1 MSQKQLT
8 RVRQPASAIEPTV
21 DTLLS
26 ELRDPD
32 ANIRQQAARTLG
44 DAADAHNEPVIARL
58 LAALHDEE
66 ESVRIAAAG
75 ALEKLGRSADSDRE
89 RRWWTSQLSGG
100 ADVSAKMVTIG
111 SGVVG
116 RDKIVVLEA
125 NEDQETRATSA
136 YYTGTRLAEQGHWY
150 EGLAL
155 LEESLNIRRRLD
167 NLDARADAI
176 YQIAR
181 IHHLIGNLD
190 KARTCYRDAMRLYAR
205 TENQL
210 GIAACKTGLGHLM
223 TQTGFAHDAIA
234 ELESARR
241 IYRRLGNNREVSKVN
256 EALQIATHVKE
267 RQLA

>member
-1 MSQKQLT
+1 MRKKQPV
-8 RVRQPASAIEPTV
+8 RVKQPASVVKPTV
-21 DTLLS
+21 DILLS

-32 ANIRQQAARTLG
+32 ADIRQQAARALG
-44 DAADAHNEPVIARL
+44 DAADASNEPVIARL
-58 LAALHDEE
+58 LVALHDEE
-66 ESVRIAAAG
+66 EPVRIAAAG
-75 ALEKLGRSADSDRE
+75 ALEKLGRSADSGRE
-89 RRWWTSQLSGG
+89 RVYTSNVSGG
-100 ADVSAKMVTIG
+100 VDVSADMVTIG
-111 SGVVG
+111 GDVVG

-125 NEDQETRATSA
+125 NEDPETRATSA

-155 LEESLNIRRRLD
+155 LEESLSIRRRLD

-205 TENQL
+205 TENQT

-223 TQTGFAHDAIA
+223 TQTGFANDAIT

-241 IYRRLGNNREVSKVN
+241 IYRRLGNNQEVSKVN
-256 EALQIATHVKE
+256 EALQIATRVKE
-267 RQLA
+267 RQLV